1 MEAYTYTNL
10 FDTKGIEYIVIIFF
24 LLLLIPFWITVN
36 RKSEMATKMQQAIQT
51 LTAAVLRIP
60 RGLFFSRN
68 HTWLYLEKSGEAKVG
83 IDDFMLKVLGD
94 IRVKPLKEAGEKVKK
109 GEVVVLLEQAGKQI
123 KLRSPISGEIY
134 GFNTELSDVYEPVN
148 IDPYK
153 TGWLYTMHP
162 HNWKTET
169 SDFLLG
175 KEILPWMEKEIQR
188 LKDFLN
194 VTFARQSEASVAP
207 VFQEGGELQM
217 NPLAELNEEVWHD
230 FQNEFLEQTG

>member
-24 LLLLIPFWITVN
+24 LLLLIPFWIVVN
-36 RKSEMATKMQQAIQT
+36 RKSEVATKMQQAIQT

-60 RGLFFSRN
+60 RGLFVSRN

-94 IRVKPLKEAGEKVKK
+94 IRVNPIKAAGEKVKK
-109 GEVVVLLEQAGKQI
+109 GEVVAIIDQAGKRL
-123 KLRSPISGEIY
+123 KLRSPITGEVS
-134 GFNTELSDVYEPVN
+134 GFNSELEEDFEAVN
-148 IDPYK
+148 TDPYES
-153 TGWLYTMHP
+153 GWLYTIQP
-162 HNWKTET
+162 DNWKAET

-175 KEILPWMEKEIQR
+175 KEIMPWMEKEMQR

-194 VTFARQSEASVAP
+194 LTFARQTGASVTP

-217 NPLAELNEEVWHD
+217 NPLAEMNDEVWND
-230 FQNEFLEQTG
+230 FQKEFLEQTG